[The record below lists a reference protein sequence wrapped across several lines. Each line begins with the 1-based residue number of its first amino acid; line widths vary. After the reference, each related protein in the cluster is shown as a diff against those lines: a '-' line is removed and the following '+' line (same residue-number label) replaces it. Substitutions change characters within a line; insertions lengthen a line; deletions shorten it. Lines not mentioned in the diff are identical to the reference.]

1 MLGLYVKHA
10 YKHAYKACLGLGW
23 WGQVGWLVT
32 TSRYKQAQASK
43 HAKTPS
49 VRLYHQGQRSAPI
62 LLFAQDFFSFYHNF
76 EPLLEMKS
84 KKFALAIF

>member
-43 HAKTPS
+43 HAKYPPVLDCITKARDLHPS
-49 VRLYHQGQRSAPI
+49 YFLHRI
-62 LLFAQDFFSFYHNF
+62 F
-76 EPLLEMKS
+76 
-84 KKFALAIF
+84 LAFTITSSPS